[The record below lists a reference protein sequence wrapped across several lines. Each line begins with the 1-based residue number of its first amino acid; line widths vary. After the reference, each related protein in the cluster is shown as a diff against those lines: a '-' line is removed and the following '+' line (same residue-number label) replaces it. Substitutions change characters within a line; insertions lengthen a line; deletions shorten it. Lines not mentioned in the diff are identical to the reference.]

1 MLCVQLFVLLVT
13 IKQLLGRS
21 WYFERQKAEQ
31 EKKIG
36 VELSQKQNKQ
46 TKTTNIRTKIKHTLE
61 GYHCC
66 FSSFAI

>member
-36 VELSQKQNKQ
+36 VELSQKQKQ
-46 TKTTNIRTKIKHTLE
+46 TNKKIPILELKLNIL
-61 GYHCC
+61 
-66 FSSFAI
+66 